1 MHTNTFVSAERI
13 GYLSVTQRV
22 SPAVIPYTKRLAL
35 FIEELAMTIV
45 KKMGWLLSMLG
56 MVFLALSPVQAA
68 MVSTD
73 DAMAGPQ
80 RQQLVEMLERQDVQ
94 QQLVAM
100 GVDPA
105 NALARVDQMTVEEL
119 VQLNGQIEQ
128 LPAGAG
134 VGTLELL
141 LIIII
146 LILIL

>member
-1 MHTNTFVSAERI
+1 
-13 GYLSVTQRV
+13 
-22 SPAVIPYTKRLAL
+22 
-35 FIEELAMTIV
+35 MTIV